1 MLNSISTLD
10 GFLIRA
16 TVKVG
21 FRALPSR
28 KHLDETLFHGH
39 KSDIVDQ
46 YRTFIMTIK
55 QIYDIIQAYY
65 VEKNYLQL
73 PWVNQKN

>member
-1 MLNSISTLD
+1 MVRNESSFDATLD

-21 FRALPSR
+21 FRVLPSR

-39 KSDIVDQ
+39 KSDMVDQ
-46 YRTFIMTIK
+46 YRTFITTIK
-55 QIYDIIQAYY
+55 QIYDTIQAYY

-73 PWVNQKN
+73 P